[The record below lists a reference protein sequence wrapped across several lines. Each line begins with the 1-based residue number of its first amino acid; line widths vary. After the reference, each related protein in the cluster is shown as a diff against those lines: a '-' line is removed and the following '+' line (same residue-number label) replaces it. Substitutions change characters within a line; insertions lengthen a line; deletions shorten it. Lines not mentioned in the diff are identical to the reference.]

1 MDPFTIALVA
11 MTASTA
17 ISTYSSLRA
26 GASAAGTAAQQAEQ
40 IEINRRL
47 EDVNAKQQALARS
60 AQYDIDMST
69 NAALFAFAGRDA
81 SDRSVKAFMESQRN
95 VLSQDNTRLA
105 QQSQMKQSQL
115 RMQAAAERSRG
126 RQARTQSYLNAAI
139 TLTNFGAQAAGTM
152 TPAKSADFS
161 AGGGYYGYT
170 DKTTGL
176 GVG

>member
-1 MDPFTIALVA
+1 MDPFTIAALA
-11 MTASTA
+11 MAATSTGL
-17 ISTYSSLRA
+17 SVYSSLRG
-26 GASAAGTAAQQAEQ
+26 GAIAAGTAAQQAEQ

-126 RQARTQSYLNAAI
+126 QQEQTQSYLNAAMTI
-139 TLTNFGAQAAGTM
+139 TNFGTKYAATK
-152 TPAKSADFS
+152 TPAKGTA
-161 AGGGYYGYT
+161 
-170 DKTTGL
+170 
-176 GVG
+176 